1 MPETQHHVLVLD
13 DEPDIRELLDLTLRR
28 MGLKVTTTEDL
39 GQARHALTE
48 HSFDFCLTDMRLPD
62 GNGLDLVKEIT
73 EQYPD
78 LPVAVITAHGK
89 IEDAVIALKHG
100 AFDFVSKPV
109 NLAVLRKLVTT
120 AIKLRDEVPA
130 MPAASQQENGSG
142 QNGAGQNG
150 SGQASTSQSNGRQN
164 GKQAAAPIKD
174 EPGMEKLNGTSNS
187 ITRVKSMIRKLARSQ
202 APVLISGESGSGK
215 ELAARLIH
223 DLGPRAGQSFVPVNC
238 GAIPTELMES
248 EFFGHEKG
256 SFTGANTDKEGLFQ
270 AADGGT
276 LMLDEVADLPLH
288 MQVKLLRAIQE
299 KAVMPIG
306 GRKEIPVD
314 VRIISASHLA
324 LRPLV
329 DQGKFRS
336 DLFFRLNVIELP
348 MPGLGERREDIEE
361 LANRFLGEINE
372 QWDAD
377 NPPVISDEAMHA
389 LVNHNYTG
397 NVRELINILQRAI
410 TMCEDNVFGVE
421 DLMLEEVSS
430 HELDEPIS
438 GRDDDQTLDTYI
450 EDIEKKM
457 LEDALVKARYNKTRA
472 AELLGI
478 SFRSFRY
485 KLKKFDID

>member
-1 MPETQHHVLVLD
+1 MPETQHHVLVVD
-13 DEPDIRELLDLTLRR
+13 DEPDIRELLDLTLNR
-28 MGLKVTTTEDL
+28 MGLKVTTAADL
-39 GQARHALTE
+39 GEARRALVNNNF
-48 HSFDFCLTDMRLPD
+48 SFCLTDLRLPD
-62 GNGLDLVKEIT
+62 GNGLDLVREIA
-73 EQYPD
+73 EKYPQ
-78 LPVAVITAHGK
+78 LPAAVITAHGK
-89 IEDAVIALKHG
+89 IEDAVLALKIG

-109 NLAVLRKLVTT
+109 DLSILRKLVTT
-120 AIKLRDEVPA
+120 AIKLRDENPGNR
-130 MPAASQQENGSG
+130 AAIEDNSADHEKGL
-142 QNGAGQNG
+142 
-150 SGQASTSQSNGRQN
+150 
-164 GKQAAAPIKD
+164 
-174 EPGMEKLNGTSNS
+174 EKLNGNS
-187 ITRVKSMIRKLARSQ
+187 DAIKRVKTMIKKLARSQ

-223 DLGPRAGQSFVPVNC
+223 DLGPRADRPFVPVNC

-248 EFFGHEKG
+248 EFFGHQKG
-256 SFTGANTDKEGLFQ
+256 SFTGATTDKEGLFQ

-306 GRKEIPVD
+306 GRKEAPVD
-314 VRIISASHLA
+314 VRIISASHQT

-329 DQGKFRS
+329 EQGKFRN

-348 MPGLGERREDIEE
+348 MPGLSDRRDDIEE
-361 LANRFLGEINE
+361 LANRFLKEINE
-372 QWDAD
+372 QWDETDA
-377 NPPVISDEAMHA
+377 PIISEAAMHA
-389 LVNHNYTG
+389 LKQHHYTG
-397 NVRELINILQRAI
+397 NVRELINILQRAV
-410 TMCEDNVFGVE
+410 TMCENKTIVVD
-421 DLMLEEVSS
+421 DLMLEQASIGGSET
-430 HELDEPIS
+430 PTN